1 MRSRSNSRGRKG
13 LPLKRLAYLLLHTT
27 SVLLLPCAVFARPMQ
42 TARES
47 ASPKAPLIVCD
58 PPAFENCRRV
68 EGVTPPR
75 VIHSETPVYPLS
87 ARRLKLEGVSVVSPV
102 IDTHGMP
109 RNVQTAQSIAETVF
123 TSHRDV
129 AAEMDRSAVAC
140 VKRFRFVAATLD
152 GKPVATQ
159 VTLKMNFHQ
168 TAGD

>member
-27 SVLLLPCAVFARPMQ
+27 SVLLLPCTVFARPMQ
-42 TARES
+42 MATQS
-47 ASPKAPLIVCD
+47 TSPKAPLIVCD

-75 VIHSETPVYPLS
+75 VIHSETPVYPLA
-87 ARRLKLEGVSVVSPV
+87 ARRLKLEGVSVVSLV
-102 IDTHGMP
+102 IDTHGVP
-109 RNVQTAQSIAETVF
+109 RNVQTAQPIAETVF

-159 VTLKMNFHQ
+159 VTLKMNFHH

>member
-1 MRSRSNSRGRKG
+1 M
-13 LPLKRLAYLLLHTT
+13 
-27 SVLLLPCAVFARPMQ
+27 
-42 TARES
+42 
-47 ASPKAPLIVCD
+47 VCD

-87 ARRLKLEGVSVVSPV
+87 ARRLKLEGVSVVSLV
-102 IDTHGMP
+102 IDTHGVP

-123 TSHRDV
+123 TSHRDA
-129 AAEMDRSAVAC
+129 AAEMDKSAVAC
-140 VKRFRFVAATLD
+140 VKRFGFVAATLD

-159 VTLKMNFHQ
+159 VTLKMNFHH